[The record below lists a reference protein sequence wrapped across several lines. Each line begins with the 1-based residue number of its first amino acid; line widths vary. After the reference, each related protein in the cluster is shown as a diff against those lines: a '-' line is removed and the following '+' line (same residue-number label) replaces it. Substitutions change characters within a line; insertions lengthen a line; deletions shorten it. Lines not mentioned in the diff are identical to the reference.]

1 MGYGG
6 QPMKVIKA
14 NRALLKKSKSFKDLR
29 KDYINYSQ
37 TTKLQFKKLTEV
49 ERKKVRAKIIAQAKK
64 DRIEEIGLYLISLVF
79 GVFYFLYYYLF

>member
-1 MGYGG
+1 
-6 QPMKVIKA
+6 MKVIKA

-79 GVFYFLYYYLF
+79 GIFYFLYYYLF

>member
-79 GVFYFLYYYLF
+79 GIFYFLYYYLF